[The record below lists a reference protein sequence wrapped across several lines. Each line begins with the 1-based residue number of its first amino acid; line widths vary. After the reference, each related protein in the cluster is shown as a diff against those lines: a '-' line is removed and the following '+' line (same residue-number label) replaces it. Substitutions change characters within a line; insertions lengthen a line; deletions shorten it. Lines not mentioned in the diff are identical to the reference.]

1 MAATFYE
8 RDNCGGVNT
17 YLAYIREYPP
27 PPGSKWSL
35 QDLFANVSC
44 GVFKL

>member
-27 PPGSKWSL
+27 RVQVVL
-35 QDLFANVSC
+35 ARFVR
-44 GVFKL
+44 